1 MRYASPASGFTSE
14 VESSGPV
21 EVEVRFR
28 SSDHESRI
36 RVECVSGTPEGRVE
50 ENGRGGHG

>member
-1 MRYASPASGFTSE
+1 MRYASPSSGFASE
-14 VESSGPV
+14 VESGGPV

-36 RVECVSGTPEGRVE
+36 RVECVGGTPDGRVE
-50 ENGRGGHG
+50 ERGSGKG